1 LAYHLCLVQPEGYA
15 HSGALLELA
24 ELVFHG
30 LSDLGHPVTIALN
43 EIREP
48 GRNILVG
55 AHLLDHG
62 VIDRLPEGT
71 ILLNSEQLQAEDSG
85 WTGVMLHAARRF
97 EIWDYSPRNVA
108 RLEQAAG
115 AHTRLLPIGY
125 HAALDRIAPAAE
137 QDIDV
142 LFYGSINPRR
152 RAVLDGL
159 ATAGLRVE
167 HLFGVYGSDRDAVVA
182 RSKLVLNV
190 HYYPTHI
197 FEIVRVFYL
206 MANGKAVV
214 SEVAADTAV
223 DPVYLPGIAACP
235 YEGLVD
241 RCVAL
246 VGDHGARAALE
257 AAARAAI
264 RKVPQAERM
273 AAMLALPLELRRA
286 G

>member
-1 LAYHLCLVQPEGYA
+1 MAYHLCLVQPEGYA

-55 AHLLDHG
+55 AHLLDRS
-62 VIDRLPEGT
+62 VIDRLPLGT
-71 ILLNSEQLQAEDSG
+71 ILLNSEQLQADDTG

-97 EIWDYSPRNVA
+97 EIWDYSTRNIE
-108 RLEQAAG
+108 RLCTVPG
-115 AHTRLLPIGY
+115 ADTRLLPVGF
-125 HAALDRIAPAAE
+125 HPALDRIAVAPE

-152 RAVLDGL
+152 RAILDGL
-159 ATAGLRVE
+159 EAEGLRVE
-167 HLFGVYGSDRDAVVA
+167 RLFGVYGAERDAVVA
-182 RSKLVLNV
+182 RAKLVLNV

-206 MANGKAVV
+206 MSNGKAVV
-214 SEVAADTAV
+214 SEVGTDTAM
-223 DPVYLPGIAACP
+223 DAVYRTGIEAVT
-235 YEGLVD
+235 YDQLIE
-241 RCVAL
+241 RCRAL
-246 VGDHGARAALE
+246 VADSTARAALE
-257 AAARAAI
+257 ARARAAI
-264 RKVPQAERM
+264 RKVPQAERL
-273 AAMLALPLELRRA
+273 AAMLALPASARRA
-286 G
+286 S

>member
-1 LAYHLCLVQPEGYA
+1 MAYHLCLVQPEGYA

-55 AHLLDHG
+55 AHLLDHE

-71 ILLNSEQLQAEDSG
+71 ILLNSEQLQAEGGG

-108 RLEQAAG
+108 RLAQVA
-115 AHTRLLPIGY
+115 AHTRLLPIGF
-125 HAALDRIAPAAE
+125 HPALDRIAPAAE

-159 ATAGLRVE
+159 AAAGLRVE
-167 HLFGVYGSDRDAVVA
+167 HLFGVYGTDRDAVVA

-197 FEIVRVFYL
+197 FEIIRVFYL
-206 MANGKAVV
+206 MANGKPVV

-235 YEGLVD
+235 YEGLVE

-246 VGDHGARAALE
+246 VGDQDARRSLE
-257 AAARAAI
+257 VAARAAI

-273 AAMLALPLELRRA
+273 AAMLALPLDALRA